1 MRELSQSHIPNVH
14 TLSHRTASHSYVNV
28 AYKSPVAS
36 RQRLAFSNVLRIT
49 YNLPHN
55 HTSLRNFH
63 NPYPPTTGIPFLSF
77 PNRGNINNT
86 IPCPKP
92 MICVVADLAIMSTSH
107 EHAMPNV
114 MSFNVNALKCIQYH
128 MAFLCLQ

>member
-1 MRELSQSHIPNVH
+1 MHELSQSHIPNAH

-36 RQRLAFSNVLRIT
+36 RQRLAFLNVSRIT

-55 HTSLRNFH
+55 HTRLRNF
-63 NPYPPTTGIPFLSF
+63 NNSYPSTTGIPSLSF

-92 MICVVADLAIMSTSH
+92 MLCVVADLAIMSLLMNMQCQMLCHS
-107 EHAMPNV
+107 
-114 MSFNVNALKCIQYH
+114 MSML
-128 MAFLCLQ
+128 